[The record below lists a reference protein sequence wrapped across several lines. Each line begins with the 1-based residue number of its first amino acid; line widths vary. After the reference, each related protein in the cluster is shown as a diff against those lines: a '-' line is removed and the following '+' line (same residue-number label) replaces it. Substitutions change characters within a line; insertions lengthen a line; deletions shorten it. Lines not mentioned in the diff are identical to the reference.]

1 VYDLKNSYTSKD
13 FAMRTNID
21 IDDKLMD
28 YVMATGEFKSKREAV
43 EAGLRMIKRRKVY
56 DGLLAL
62 RGKLHW
68 IGDDEAAWAEYR
80 AEQLAK
86 VQAKAAGLPFEGDI
100 DPAFLT
106 QVAQPMSVPTVQEP
120 AASYSN
126 VTGSS
131 K

>member
-1 VYDLKNSYTSKD
+1 
-13 FAMRTNID
+13 MRTNIE

-28 YVMATGEFKSKREAV
+28 YVMASGEFKTKREAV
-43 EAGLRMIKRRKVY
+43 EAGLKLIKRRMVY

-68 IGDDEAAWAEYR
+68 IGDDEAAWAKYR

-86 VQAKAAGLPFEGDI
+86 VQAKAAGLPFEGEI
-100 DPAFLT
+100 DPVFLT
-106 QVAQPMSVPTVQEP
+106 QAVQTVSAPMVQEP
-120 AASYSN
+120 AAGYANES
-126 VTGSS
+126 GSS